1 MPESPTKLEANV
13 ILRVLK
19 RPVKRPQFYEMR
31 STILRIGK
39 PLKLEEREVD
49 AQLSCAHFTHFSL
62 NLVVVYSGK
71 SPPSE
76 P

>member
-19 RPVKRPQFYEMR
+19 RPQFYEMR

-39 PLKLEEREVD
+39 PQKLEVREVD

-71 SPPSE
+71 LPPSE